1 MQIKPN
7 GKNSPMKKTKTYSVS
22 IDMKWSEEYTVQ
34 ATTAAEAKRIAWERF
49 KKNPPKKLFE
59 LLADRENE

>member
-1 MQIKPN
+1 
-7 GKNSPMKKTKTYSVS
+7 MKKTKTYSVS

-34 ATTAAEAKRIAWERF
+34 AATATEAKRIAWTRF

-59 LLADRENE
+59 LLADKETE